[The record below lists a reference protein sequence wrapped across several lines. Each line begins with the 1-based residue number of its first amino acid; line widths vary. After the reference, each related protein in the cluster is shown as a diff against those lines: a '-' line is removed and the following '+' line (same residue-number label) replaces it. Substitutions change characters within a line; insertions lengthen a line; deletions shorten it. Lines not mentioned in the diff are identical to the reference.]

1 MSAKNEKQDEAK
13 TNDITKE
20 EFESYITKR
29 ITQINKK
36 LNEFLN
42 EEQSEHYLKKVLE
55 RSGYTFDMDAIVKSV
70 MEPANYLVNL
80 GGKRVRPMLTLMVIE
95 ALGKEPND
103 YIEFSI
109 IPEVIHEGTVI
120 HDDVQDKSKFRRG
133 DKALHEVYGADI
145 ALNVG
150 DVFYFIAMPVLEA
163 SKKIDD
169 ATKHRIEKVYH
180 KHMLGLGIGQGTDLA
195 WHNFMVDPFKITEDN
210 YFRVAFDKTGGLTS
224 FAAKLGAII
233 AQADDA
239 VVQAFGDYAA
249 TLGVA
254 FQIQDDVLNIRESKL
269 AENKGALGEDITEGK
284 ITLLVVHALHNS
296 SKEKATRLI
305 EILKMH
311 TKDQTLIKE
320 VISIF
325 RDAGSIEHAE
335 EMSESLIDQAWS
347 KLDKHI
353 PDTKAKHYLKMFTD
367 KTLTRTV

>member
-1 MSAKNEKQDEAK
+1 M
-13 TNDITKE
+13 
-20 EFESYITKR
+20 
-29 ITQINKK
+29 QINKK

-42 EEQSEHYLKKVLE
+42 EEQSEYYLKKVLE

-80 GGKRVRPMLTLMVIE
+80 GGKRVRPLITLMAIE
-95 ALGKEPND
+95 ALGKDPTN

-133 DKALHEVYGADI
+133 GKALHTVYGNDI

-163 SKKIDD
+163 SRKIDEP
-169 ATKHRIEKVYH
+169 TKHRIEKVYH

-210 YFRVAFDKTGGLTS
+210 YFRVAFDKTGGLAS

-233 AQADDA
+233 AQADDE
-239 VVQAFGDYAA
+239 VVQAFGEYAA

-254 FQIQDDVLNIRESKL
+254 FQIQDDLLNIRESKL
-269 AENKGALGEDITEGK
+269 SENKGALGEDITEGK

-296 SKEKATRLI
+296 SKEKASRLI

-311 TKDQTLIKE
+311 TKDQNLVKE
-320 VISIF
+320 AISILEEA
-325 RDAGSIEHAE
+325 DSIDYATKK
-335 EMSESLIDQAWS
+335 SESLIEQAWL
-347 KLDKHI
+347 KLGKQI
-353 PDTKAKHYLKMFTD
+353 PDTKAKSYLKMFTE
-367 KTLTRTV
+367 KMLTRKV